1 MRIMASIQSI
11 SSWRFPHQALNTT
24 LTWLAGEH
32 NDTPDEQRVRL
43 LNGLLLTL
51 GGTTLLYL
59 LILAGRPFDRPVLP
73 LLLGM
78 LPVLGG
84 LYLLNWR
91 GHPLLVAQLLTGLLV
106 GILFVSPLLDETTL
120 SLLIAHSY
128 FALLLMAGL
137 LLDWKTGL
145 EALVAALLLG
155 SLLVG
160 LEHAGV
166 LTLPGDSAFDRW
178 LRFIPALL
186 ASVSIMIMARGTIHA
201 FLNRVQANKSALREA
216 FRRLTD
222 QATELDLYQQQL
234 TLLLEE
240 RTMALDEVSAQAML
254 FKALADNSPICF
266 VITNLD
272 QTVTYANAAFHQTFG
287 YDAQC
292 LEAVGQPVTAF
303 WPPEAAEQ
311 QAAIARQL
319 VTGGWTGDVQMQRQD
334 GTRLDIGGSAIQVTD
349 SAGQVCGQAMILR
362 DISYRKAHER
372 ELRQALEAE
381 QQLGA
386 LRSHFVSMVS
396 HEFRTPLTIIQS
408 SADGLERFSDR
419 LDAVQ
424 RAQRFNRIY
433 TQVQHMVVL
442 LDEVMTIGRLESR
455 QVEFNPAPLDV
466 VALCQNLI
474 DEMRLLYAFNPIE
487 LILEAEG
494 DAQADLDEKLMRQIV
509 TNLLSNGLKY
519 SPEGTP
525 LRVTLSC
532 PDAQVLIL
540 QVADQGIGIP
550 AADQANLFEAF
561 HRASNVGTIAGTGL
575 GLAIVRRAVELHGG
589 TIDFTSAEGQGT
601 TFTITLPRHPAHPA
615 RTLSALPLPARSVV
629 A

>member
-1 MRIMASIQSI
+1 MASIQSI
-11 SSWRFPHQALNTT
+11 SSWRFPHQALKTA
-24 LTWLAGEH
+24 LIWLAGEH
-32 NDTPDEQRVRL
+32 NDTPDEQRARL

-51 GGTTLLYL
+51 TGTTLLYL
-59 LILAGRPFDRPVLP
+59 LILAGRPPDRLVQP

-84 LYLLNWR
+84 LYLLNRR
-91 GHPLLVAQLLTGLLV
+91 GHPLMVVQFLTGLLV
-106 GILFVSPLLDETTL
+106 GILFVSPLLGETTL

-155 SLLVG
+155 TLLVG

-166 LTLPGDSAFDRW
+166 FALPLAGASAFDRW
-178 LRFIPALL
+178 LRFIPSLL
-186 ASVSIMIMARGTIHA
+186 ASVSIMIMARGTLHA
-201 FLNRVQANKSALREA
+201 FLNRVQANERALREA
-216 FRRLTD
+216 FHRLTD

-240 RTMALDEVSAQAML
+240 RTIALDEVSAQAML
-254 FKALADNSPICF
+254 FKALADNSPISF
-266 VITNLD
+266 MIADLD
-272 QTVTYANAAFHQTFG
+272 QTVTYANAAFHRTFG
-287 YDAQC
+287 YDEQRLA
-292 LEAVGQPVTAF
+292 AIGQPLAAF

-311 QAAIARQL
+311 QAAIAHQV
-319 VTGGWTGDVQMQRQD
+319 VTGGWTGDIQMQRKD
-334 GTRLDIGGSAIQVTD
+334 GTQLDIGGSAIQVTD

-362 DISYRKAHER
+362 DISYRKARER

-381 QQLGA
+381 QQLSA

-408 SADGLERFSDR
+408 SADALERFGDR
-419 LDAVQ
+419 LDASR

-455 QVEFNPAPLDV
+455 QVEFNPVPLNV
-466 VALCQNLI
+466 VALCETLI
-474 DEMRLLYAFNPIE
+474 DEMHLLSSSSPIE
-487 LILEAEG
+487 LILEAEC

-519 SPEGTP
+519 SLEGTP

-550 AADQANLFEAF
+550 AADQAHLFEAF

-589 TIDFTSAEGQGT
+589 TIDFTSVEGQGT
-601 TFTITLPRHPAHPA
+601 TFTITLPRHPGHSA
-615 RTLSALPLPARSVV
+615 RALSTLPLPARSVV

>member
-1 MRIMASIQSI
+1 
-11 SSWRFPHQALNTT
+11 
-24 LTWLAGEH
+24 
-32 NDTPDEQRVRL
+32 
-43 LNGLLLTL
+43 
-51 GGTTLLYL
+51 
-59 LILAGRPFDRPVLP
+59 
-73 LLLGM
+73 
-78 LPVLGG
+78 
-84 LYLLNWR
+84 
-91 GHPLLVAQLLTGLLV
+91 
-106 GILFVSPLLDETTL
+106 
-120 SLLIAHSY
+120 
-128 FALLLMAGL
+128 MAGL

-160 LEHAGV
+160 LEHTGV
-166 LTLPGDSAFDRW
+166 LTLPGDFAFDRW
-178 LRFIPALL
+178 LHFIPALL
-186 ASVSIMIMARGTIHA
+186 ASVGSMIMARGTIHA
-201 FLNRVQANKSALREA
+201 FLNRVQANERALREA

-222 QATELDLYQQQL
+222 QATELDLYQQQF

-272 QTVTYANAAFHQTFG
+272 QIVTYANAAFHQTFG

-311 QAAIARQL
+311 QAAIARQV

-386 LRSHFVSMVS
+386 LRSRFVSMVS

-424 RAQRFNRIY
+424 RAALQPDLYPGAAHGGPAGRGHDHRAVGIAPDRI
-433 TQVQHMVVL
+433 QPGAP
-442 LDEVMTIGRLESR
+442 GRGR
-455 QVEFNPAPLDV
+455 IVP
-466 VALCQNLI
+466 NLI

-532 PDAQVLIL
+532 PAAQVLIL

-601 TFTITLPRHPAHPA
+601 TFTITLPRHPAPPA
-615 RTLSALPLPARSVV
+615 RPLSTLPLPARSVV
-629 A
+629 AQPQFRRESTG